1 MAKLNVCDHGLF
13 RRNEALLRTVLV
25 HGVPV
30 RTVATALGVSRQ
42 TVYRR
47 MQQARVQMRRLS
59 EAAER
64 QADL

>member
-1 MAKLNVCDHGLF
+1 MTKAKTYDQQPF

-30 RTVATALGVSRQ
+30 RTMATALGVSRQ

-47 MQQARVQMRRLS
+47 MQQARVQMRRLA

-64 QADL
+64 EVEL

>member
-1 MAKLNVCDHGLF
+1 MTRLETCDQQLF

-30 RTVATALGVSRQ
+30 RTMATALGVSRQ

-47 MQQARVQMRRLS
+47 MQQARVKMRRLA
-59 EAAER
+59 EAAE
-64 QADL
+64 QEVDL

>member
-1 MAKLNVCDHGLF
+1 MTRLETYDQQLF

-30 RTVATALGVSRQ
+30 RTMATALGVSRQ

-47 MQQARVQMRRLS
+47 MQQARVKMRRLA
-59 EAAER
+59 EAAELEG
-64 QADL
+64 DL

>member
-1 MAKLNVCDHGLF
+1 MTMADVCDHKRF
-13 RRNEALLRTVLV
+13 RCNEALLRTVLV

-30 RTVATALGVSRQ
+30 RTMATALGVSRQ

-47 MQQARVQMRRLS
+47 MQQARVRMRRLA

-64 QADL
+64 EVDL

>member
-1 MAKLNVCDHGLF
+1 MTRLETCDQQLF

-30 RTVATALGVSRQ
+30 RTMATALGVSRQ

-47 MQQARVQMRRLS
+47 MQQARVKMRRLA

-64 QADL
+64 EIDL

>member
-1 MAKLNVCDHGLF
+1 MTRLDTYDQQLF

-30 RTVATALGVSRQ
+30 RTMATALGVSRQ

-47 MQQARVQMRRLS
+47 MQQARVRMRRLA

-64 QADL
+64 EVDL

>member
-1 MAKLNVCDHGLF
+1 MTEVKTYGQQPF

-30 RTVATALGVSRQ
+30 RTMATALGVSRQ

-47 MQQARVQMRRLS
+47 MQQARVQMRRLA

-64 QADL
+64 EVDL

>member
-1 MAKLNVCDHGLF
+1 MAKLNVCDHQLF

-64 QADL
+64 EADL